1 MNTGNAIIE
10 FLRTLIWG
18 FVDKFKMK
26 NPVIFGF
33 VVTILLGVF
42 NTLMNLLDQGVIVDS
57 VLFTLPIVGK
67 VTIVKALV
75 FLLAMLG
82 AHTPPPQPKI
92 EIPITPHEEIDQA

>member
-10 FLRTLIWG
+10 FLRTLIWN

-26 NPVIFGF
+26 NPVIFGL
-33 VVTILLGVF
+33 VVTILLGIF
-42 NTLMNLLDQGVIVDS
+42 NTLMNLLDQGLIDDL